1 MHVLVHKSLGL
12 CISKKYKFVLR
23 TTCHC
28 LLILICFSCFSL
40 HTRLESWRSTLQDK
54 LQFREIPKKHKFNF
68 ESQKCAFY
76 ILLCIFHNLATPTV
90 FVTSNMLPGC
100 YLIVNTCFLIPLF
113 CFQHGF
119 LFLFFLKTGTNIFPH
134 RAIIKLAQVLFW
146 YENSYRHTGCVD
158 HSGS

>member
-1 MHVLVHKSLGL
+1 MHVLVHKSLGT
-12 CISKKYKFVLR
+12 KFVLR

-40 HTRLESWRSTLQDK
+40 HTCLESYRSTLQDK
-54 LQFREIPKKHKFNF
+54 LQFRESPQKHKFNF
-68 ESQKCAFY
+68 ESQKH
-76 ILLCIFHNLATPTV
+76 HNLATPTV

-100 YLIVNTCFLIPLF
+100 YLIVNTCFLIPFF

-146 YENSYRHTGCVD
+146 YENSYRHRGCVD

>member
-1 MHVLVHKSLGL
+1 MHVLGHKSLGL
-12 CISKKYKFVLR
+12 CISKKYTFVRR
-23 TTCHC
+23 TTCHGS
-28 LLILICFSCFSL
+28 LILICFSCFSL

-68 ESQKCAFY
+68 ESQNH
-76 ILLCIFHNLATPTV
+76 HNLATSTV

-119 LFLFFLKTGTNIFPH
+119 LFLFFLKTGTNIFQH
-134 RAIIKLAQVLFW
+134 RAIIKLAQVPFW
-146 YENSYRHTGCVD
+146 NENSYRHRGCVD